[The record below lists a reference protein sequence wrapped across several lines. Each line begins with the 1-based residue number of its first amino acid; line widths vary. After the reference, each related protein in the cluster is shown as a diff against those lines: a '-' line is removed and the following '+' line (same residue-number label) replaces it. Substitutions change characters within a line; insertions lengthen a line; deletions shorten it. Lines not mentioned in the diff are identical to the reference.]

1 MGVKPPAGISA
12 IGPASLGALFD
23 DEVALA
29 ALNDGLNVGLLVS
42 RCNQEPQRILAHPL
56 ERDGINLDRD
66 SAGATSALTDERQQF
81 TLLLNT
87 LLKIRDV
94 DVDLAEELLV
104 ADRPLFPR

>member
-1 MGVKPPAGISA
+1 MNAKSR
-12 IGPASLGALFD
+12 
-23 DEVALA
+23 VALGVA
-29 ALNDGLNVGLLVS
+29 VVGLLVS

-94 DVDLAEELLV
+94 DLDLV
-104 ADRPLFPR
+104 AFRQEAQIKRAQIAVISDP